1 MEAMDGSTL
10 QSVWP
15 LALLPVA
22 ARVGGLLL
30 VAPVYGHPAVP
41 VRLRLLAAV
50 VVGLAVLGR
59 SAPVFVPASLGE
71 LVLVCGLELA
81 LGAAIGWAAGLIFA
95 GVELAAAHVGAQ
107 MGVSLGQAMGGEG
120 EGEGGPVASLY
131 RVAALAVFLLIGG
144 HRQLLGGLLD
154 SIQLL
159 PVGGMGLPLAAGGPL
174 GPAGVLGTAAVLLQ
188 ASFIL
193 ALKVAAPVLIAILL
207 ATVAMGLLHRA
218 LPPCH
223 ILSTDLPIRAM
234 LGMLVMALGLAGLA
248 WAVEAAWA
256 RTGQTLTDFLGGIR

>member
-1 MEAMDGSTL
+1 MEGMT
-10 QSVWP
+10 QQTVW
-15 LALLPVA
+15 LLTLLPVA
-22 ARVGGLLL
+22 ARVAGLLL

-41 VRLRLLAAV
+41 VRLRLLAALV
-50 VVGLAVLGR
+50 IGVAVLGR
-59 SAPVFVPASLGE
+59 AAPVRVPAGLGE

-107 MGVSLGQAMGGEG
+107 LGVSLGEALGGEG
-120 EGEGGPVASLY
+120 DGEGSSVAAAY
-131 RVAALAVFLLIGG
+131 RVIALAVFLVIGG
-144 HRQLLGGLLD
+144 HRELLGALLD
-154 SIQLL
+154 TLQFV
-159 PVGGMGLPLAAGGPL
+159 PVGGAHLSAGAVEVAA
-174 GPAGVLGTAAVLLQ
+174 ALLQ
-188 ASFIL
+188 ASFVL

-234 LGMLVMALGLAGLA
+234 VGMLVMALGLATLA
-248 WAVEAAWA
+248 WATEATW
-256 RTGQTLTDFLGGIR
+256 RLTGRTLTDFLNGLG